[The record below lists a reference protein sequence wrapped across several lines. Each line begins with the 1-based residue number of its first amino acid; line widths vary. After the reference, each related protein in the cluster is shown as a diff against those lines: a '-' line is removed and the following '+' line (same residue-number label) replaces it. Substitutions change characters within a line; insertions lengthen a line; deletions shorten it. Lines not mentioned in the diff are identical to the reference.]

1 MAKEAT
7 SAVEQEQAQPDKL
20 LITKERVKDWNAC
33 STGYRWFLEKF
44 PQGGAFAEVHAALN
58 ADKRYADAGWLLDHV
73 FAELDTSARV
83 VQTCKISG
91 ADEELIR
98 KLAAEEGGPDAAA
111 TTGYRANAATTGN
124 WANAATTGNWAN
136 AATTGNWANAATTGY
151 RANAATTGEGA
162 NAATTGNWANA
173 ATTGNWANAATTG
186 EGAIAAS
193 LGIDAKAKA
202 GPGGAIVLAHRNNE
216 GALLGVKCA
225 MVGQDGIKPDV
236 WYSLD
241 AAGNFVEAE

>member
-58 ADKRYADAGWLLDHV
+58 ADKRYDDAGWLLDHV

-136 AATTGNWANAATTGY
+136 AATTG
-151 RANAATTGEGA
+151 
-162 NAATTGNWANA
+162 
-173 ATTGNWANAATTG
+173 

-193 LGIDAKAKA
+193 LGNDAKAKA
-202 GPGGAIVLAHRNNE
+202 GPGGAIVLAHRNGD